1 MNHDCRQVL
10 RQLMADAVDAQEILN
25 DIASNP
31 TFEPEDQTRVD
42 DILRALADSLLA
54 ASNWLNRADA
64 PAAVDAASLNPGA
77 RVLVDFNGDLIPC
90 ILERV
95 TEDGMAVVRDEL
107 NGDPYVVDTSQIRPH
122 P

>member
-1 MNHDCRQVL
+1 MSSDCKQVL
-10 RQLMADAVDAQEILN
+10 RQLMADAIDAQEILN

-64 PAAVDAASLNPGA
+64 PAPVDAASLNLGD

-95 TEDGMAVVRDEL
+95 TEDSMAVVRDEL
-107 NGDPYVVDTSQIRPH
+107 NGDSYLVDAAQIQSRA
-122 P
+122 